1 MHHFFYVFD
10 YVYVMKFIAGI
21 CFEFVEILNMFK
33 LVEIADH
40 FEVIIWLIVFFL
52 CTILILIMEIVLLH
66 TILSRVCAGFVFVV
80 SFHVVLIPLDF
91 IELKIFC
98 GNWFRF

>member
-1 MHHFFYVFD
+1 MHHFFNVFD

-40 FEVIIWLIVFFL
+40 FEVIIWLIVFFF
-52 CTILILIMEIVLLH
+52 
-66 TILSRVCAGFVFVV
+66 FVYHFD
-80 SFHVVLIPLDF
+80 SNY
-91 IELKIFC
+91 
-98 GNWFRF
+98 GNCFAPYHFE

>member
-40 FEVIIWLIVFFL
+40 FEVIIWLIIFF
-52 CTILILIMEIVLLH
+52 CVP
-66 TILSRVCAGFVFVV
+66 F
-80 SFHVVLIPLDF
+80 
-91 IELKIFC
+91 
-98 GNWFRF
+98 